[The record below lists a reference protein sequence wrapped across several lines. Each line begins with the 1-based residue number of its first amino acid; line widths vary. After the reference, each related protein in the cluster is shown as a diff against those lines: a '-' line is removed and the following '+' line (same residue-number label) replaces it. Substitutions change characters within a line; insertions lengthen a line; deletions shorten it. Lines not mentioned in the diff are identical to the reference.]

1 MNSFWTYAT
10 FLKLI
15 KFGVVGF
22 SGLFVDFGVTYL
34 FRDIIKINQYVANG
48 IGFCLAAT
56 SNYVLNRIWTFHSV
70 NPDIT
75 YEYLRFF
82 GVSIAGLGINSLVLW
97 LLIKKFKIRFYFAKA
112 IAIAVTTIW
121 NFVINLLF
129 TFV

>member
-121 NFVINLLF
+121 NFVVNLLF